1 MKHLKWTWAL
11 SCALVLLIFSGCSY
25 KELDEQIQGTIQQ
38 IEGVEDQSVQENPP
52 KPEDQTMYKGI
63 GETFSAYK
71 KYAIDFGAGEEVDPL
86 VNEKGNEG
94 LTYTLKDVT
103 AYASIHD
110 ADVDMY
116 GCMFSENDDFIKNN
130 AFILIDIQASY
141 TAPEEGEKQIIAD
154 AGELSGTVL
163 ESKMTGQT
171 PDGLW
176 PMLVYFSMRPKED
189 DPLLD
194 SRHQMFS
201 YIIQDGE
208 TIDFQVGLICSQD
221 YIDDQNVFLEVNEVP
236 STNELYGM
244 TGDTA
249 RKLFVLFPEGD

>member
-1 MKHLKWTWAL
+1 MKKNKLL
-11 SCALVLLIFSGCSY
+11 VALVAASIALCGSCSY
-25 KELDEQIQGTIQQ
+25 KEVDNQLQGAIQQ
-38 IEGVEDQSVQENPP
+38 IGGMEDQTVIENPP
-52 KPEDQTMYKGI
+52 MPEDQTMYKGI

-71 KYAIDFGAGEEVDPL
+71 KYLVDFGEETDPIE
-86 VNEKGNEG
+86 NEKGNEG
-94 LTYTLKDVT
+94 LNYTLKGVND
-103 AYASIHD
+103 YASIHD

-154 AGELSGTVL
+154 AGELSGTAL

-194 SRHQMFS
+194 SQHQMFS

-208 TIDFQVGLICSQD
+208 TIAFQVGLICSQV

-236 STNELYGM
+236 STNELYEM

-249 RKLFVLFPEGD
+249 RKLFVLFPDGD